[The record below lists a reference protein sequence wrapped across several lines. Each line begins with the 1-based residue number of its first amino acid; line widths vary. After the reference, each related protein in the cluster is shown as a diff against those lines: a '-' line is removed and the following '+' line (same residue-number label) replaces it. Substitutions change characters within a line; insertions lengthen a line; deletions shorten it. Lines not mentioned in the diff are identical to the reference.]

1 LKKLG
6 IVLAILGVLLLVALG
21 IGWYLDGKARALAEA
36 EAEKR
41 IIEALPGTG
50 SADVAIEGFP
60 FLFDV
65 LVAGELDRLHVQLKD
80 VKSPGITVESID
92 LVVDAIKLD
101 RDLLLGEQKLAIT
114 GISRAELV
122 GRITGEAA
130 SAALHQKVEFDGDR
144 VKVEHAGMQADA
156 TVVLEGRKI
165 AITLA
170 EDGEAAALVRRYYAG
185 AGGSAPK
192 FIVPLPPKDVLP
204 CEPGLA
210 VKNSR
215 LELRCSVTELPA
227 SVKQAI
233 GQR

>member
-6 IVLAILGVLLLVALG
+6 IVFAILGVLLLVALG
-21 IGWYLDGKARALAEA
+21 IGWYFDGKARALAEA

-41 IIEALPGTG
+41 IMDALPGTG
-50 SADVAIEGFP
+50 SAEVTIEGFP

-65 LVAGELDRLHVQLKD
+65 LVAGEIDQLHVVLKN
-80 VKSPGITVESID
+80 VASPGILVESIE
-92 LVVDAIKLD
+92 LTVDALKID
-101 RDLLLGEQKLAIT
+101 SDLLLDEQKLSIT
-114 GISRAELV
+114 GISRAEVV

-130 SAALHQKVEFDGDR
+130 SAALKQKVEFDGER
-144 VKVEHAGMQADA
+144 VKVEHSGMKADA
-156 TVVLEGRKI
+156 KVVLEGRKI

-170 EDGEAAALVRRYYAG
+170 EDSEAAALARRYYGG
-185 AGGSAPK
+185 AGPK

-227 SVKQAI
+227 SVKKAI